1 MIVTIV
7 DEDTTLVIQL
17 NIATTYDPQ
26 EAQQLIRK
34 ELPSSITYW
43 TAYHSGQWLSTSEL

>member
-17 NIATTYDPQ
+17 
-26 EAQQLIRK
+26 IRK
-34 ELPSSITYW
+34 ALPSSITYW
-43 TAYHSGQWLSTSEL
+43 TAYHQRQWISTSEL